1 MDNEIEP
8 TMCWD
13 GDVHSMTY
21 EMCHVEHREGSSV
34 GVESFEEDFLA
45 CSLQIA
51 GY

>member
-8 TMCWD
+8 TMLW
-13 GDVHSMTY
+13 GHSMTY

-45 CSLQIA
+45 CAAACS
-51 GY
+51 